1 MKSVRT
7 ELSWQGGPSNVIG
20 CHTERPPKLLVRAMM
35 TVKNRWLM
43 TKTVWSQVGSYFGH
57 SVAVNDI
64 NGDGLDDVIIGA
76 PMHTDF
82 SQVIRIFIIFFVIFF
97 ISTLKPDGRELWD
110 RQNLCCLP
118 KQRGQWTFQT
128 VQWDQWIFQNM
139 WIAHVIFY
147 SGKWKLVIKTIKC
160 KFVYIS
166 FQNEIWCQIFVCPQF
181 VQNNEVEVES
191 SFI

>member
-7 ELSWQGGPSNVIG
+7 ELSWKGGPSNVIG

-82 SQVIRIFIIFFVIFF
+82 SQVIIIFIILAI
-97 ISTLKPDGRELWD
+97 ILQSL
-110 RQNLCCLP
+110 
-118 KQRGQWTFQT
+118 
-128 VQWDQWIFQNM
+128 
-139 WIAHVIFY
+139 
-147 SGKWKLVIKTIKC
+147 
-160 KFVYIS
+160 
-166 FQNEIWCQIFVCPQF
+166 
-181 VQNNEVEVES
+181 S
-191 SFI
+191 SFSSQLSNQTDGSYETGRIYVVYQNKEVSEQFQHFNGVSEQFKICELHMWFFSQANEN